1 MVVLSFLASTG
12 AGVFGWSLAGASA
25 LLTWAALF
33 VRRRSASGSRPSL
46 PWWENAEWVY
56 LALLSFLVLVLVPL
70 PFKLTTITGVE
81 RFAQN
86 SVAVTRLRQADALN
100 IIELPTLLF
109 SVTRNRAGT
118 LRVLAICMGAFSAA
132 LLVRRMPRPG
142 RLFLLRALILGGT
155 LVAGAGIVSLHI
167 IPQGHAL
174 WWTIDLSSGLGPSS
188 AACFVNQN
196 HFGGFAA
203 MLCPAAVI
211 AAAVDISKRRWPS
224 ALLMCVCAIILAAAV
239 PLSESRGGVVAGASA
254 LVILPLFLLTTR
266 HRRVGL
272 WMLIPLLAL
281 VVTLS
286 LTVLPRVEKSMRSIL
301 SPTQTASL
309 QGRMQVWRESLTIW
323 RHYPILGA
331 GPNSFHAVYPMH
343 RASSVSGHRTHAENL
358 YAETIADSGTVGTLI
373 ALWAVMAALSGFYRA
388 HSSHEADPMLTFA
401 ACGAVVVAGVH
412 ALVDFATYIPL
423 YSFTLGALVGL
434 ALPASVEPRKPAP
447 ALIVAAGLTL
457 VVCFVSPIMDKRDSV
472 YAIPGMKTNRLAK
485 AIVWAPT
492 SQHAW
497 FYAGRRM
504 IRSKEKPVK
513 LLGERFMTQS
523 MVYDPKNY
531 RHWRKLG
538 ELRWKLKD
546 REGARKAYEEA
557 HALRSWV
564 GVPAYLKEDG

>member
-1 MVVLSFLASTG
+1 
-12 AGVFGWSLAGASA
+12 
-25 LLTWAALF
+25 
-33 VRRRSASGSRPSL
+33 
-46 PWWENAEWVY
+46 
-56 LALLSFLVLVLVPL
+56 
-70 PFKLTTITGVE
+70 
-81 RFAQN
+81 
-86 SVAVTRLRQADALN
+86 
-100 IIELPTLLF
+100 
-109 SVTRNRAGT
+109 
-118 LRVLAICMGAFSAA
+118 
-132 LLVRRMPRPG
+132 
-142 RLFLLRALILGGT
+142 
-155 LVAGAGIVSLHI
+155 
-167 IPQGHAL
+167 
-174 WWTIDLSSGLGPSS
+174 
-188 AACFVNQN
+188 
-196 HFGGFAA
+196 
-203 MLCPAAVI
+203 
-211 AAAVDISKRRWPS
+211 
-224 ALLMCVCAIILAAAV
+224 
-239 PLSESRGGVVAGASA
+239 LSESRGGVVAGASA